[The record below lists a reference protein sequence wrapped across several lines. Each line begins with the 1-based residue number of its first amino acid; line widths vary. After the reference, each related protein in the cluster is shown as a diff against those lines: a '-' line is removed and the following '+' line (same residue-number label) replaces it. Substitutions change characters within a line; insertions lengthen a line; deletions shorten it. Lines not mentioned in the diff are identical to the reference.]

1 MPAVK
6 VDSRDKQDGPGR
18 ARSRQ
23 SKDPVETLQPF
34 PRFAT
39 YPTHHCVTGSLKHVY
54 DHHGYQISEDLLL
67 GLGRGLGFVY
77 FHIKG
82 TDPFFGGRANFAGPK
97 EEGLE
102 KTAGKRTGVTVESH
116 ASTSARNAQ
125 STLREL
131 LELEEPTLLYL
142 DMGFLPYFD
151 LPDGYHF
158 GGHAIAVAG
167 YDPDTGR
174 VLVADRDR
182 ELHPVEWDVLERARG
197 SQYKPFPPRHTW
209 YTFDFA
215 AAHPPVAADVRRSIG
230 EVCHGMLAPPIANL
244 GVKGIRKAIRE
255 TTRWPEIL
263 DADALRRT
271 CFNVAMFIDR
281 RGGTGGG
288 IFRYM
293 YARFLGEAASI
304 TGERGLIAMGTKLNA
319 IGDLWEEVAAAFAEA
334 ALAANPAEMLKTATN
349 PMGEIADR
357 EQDFWERLD
366 AMIAA

>member
-1 MPAVK
+1 MSATK
-6 VDSRDKQDGPGR
+6 TDSNL
-18 ARSRQ
+18 
-23 SKDPVETLQPF
+23 ETLRPF

-39 YPTHHCVTGSLKHVY
+39 YPTHHCVTGSVKHIY
-54 DHHGYQISEDLLL
+54 DYHGYPISEDLLL

-82 TDPFFGGRANFAGPK
+82 TDPFFGGRANIAGPT

-102 KTAGKRTGVTVESH
+102 QTAGTRTGVAVESH
-116 ASTSARNAQ
+116 ATTSARKAQ

-131 LELEEPTLLYL
+131 LESGEPALLYL

-158 GGHAIAVAG
+158 GGHVIVVAG
-167 YDPDTGR
+167 YDKDRGR

-182 ELHPVEWDVLERARG
+182 DLHPVEWDVLEQARG
-197 SQYKPFPPRHTW
+197 SQYRPFPPRHTW

-215 AAHPPVAADVRRSIG
+215 AARPPIPADVQESIG
-230 EVCHGMLAPPIANL
+230 QVAHGMLAPPIANF

-255 TTRWPEIL
+255 TRRWPDSL

-271 CFNVAMFIDR
+271 CFNVAMFIDH

-304 TGERGLIAMGTKLNA
+304 TGEPRLAAMGTELTA
-319 IGDLWEEVAAAFAEA
+319 IGDRWEEVAAAFAEA
-334 ALAANPAEMLKTATN
+334 SQAENPADLLVTATE

-366 AMIAA
+366 FLIAA